1 MNVSALAV
9 SNPSPAT
16 VQFLEMIKGND
27 YILRLLGEEI
37 RLSAKERRCVVD
49 HAVEIFLRGV
59 SSEQ

>member
-1 MNVSALAV
+1 
-9 SNPSPAT
+9 